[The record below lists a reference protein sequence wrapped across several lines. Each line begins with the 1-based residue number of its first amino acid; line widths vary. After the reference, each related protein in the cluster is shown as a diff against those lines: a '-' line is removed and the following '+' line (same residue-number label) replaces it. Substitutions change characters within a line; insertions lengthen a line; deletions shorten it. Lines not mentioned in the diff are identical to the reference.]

1 MDKFVKN
8 GPTLSQILLSVVDK
22 TAYLEGSVCTQIL
35 SNRRQ
40 LSPQVETFKQEGH
53 FNYNVQL
60 PDHQELLRSS
70 RYLNRKMTL
79 WYKKHSNGL
88 CSQDRILRTQV
99 RLCARPVLLESR

>member
-1 MDKFVKN
+1 MDKTVKN

-22 TAYLEGSVCTQIL
+22 IAYLGGSVCTWIL
-35 SNRRQ
+35 SNRQQ
-40 LSPQVETFKQEGH
+40 LGQRAKTFKKEGY

-60 PDHQELLRSS
+60 PDRQELLRSS
-70 RYLNRKMTL
+70 RNLNRKMTL